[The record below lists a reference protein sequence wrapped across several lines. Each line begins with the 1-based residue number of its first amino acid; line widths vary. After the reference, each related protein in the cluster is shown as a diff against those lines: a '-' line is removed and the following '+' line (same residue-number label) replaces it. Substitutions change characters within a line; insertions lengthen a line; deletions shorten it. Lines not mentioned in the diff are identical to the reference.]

1 MTVRDML
8 EAHPRSSVLD
18 RDLLLRCID
27 ECIECAATCT
37 SCADADLAEPDVG
50 EMIRCIRLCLD
61 CADVCQA
68 TARILIR
75 QTEPDLGVLR
85 AEIEAC
91 RQPVGR
97 APRSARSTPPTTSTA
112 ESAPRSAAVVNRP
125 VKTCSQRFETKWR
138 AHARARL

>member
-1 MTVRDML
+1 MTVREML
-8 EAHPRSSVLD
+8 EVHPRSSVLD

-50 EMIRCIRLCLD
+50 EMIRCVRLCLD

-85 AEIEAC
+85 AEIGFRGNLSGE
-91 RQPVGR
+91 RRGVR
-97 APRSARSTPPTTSTA
+97 
-112 ESAPRSAAVVNRP
+112 E
-125 VKTCSQRFETKWR
+125 
-138 AHARARL
+138 ARLPPRALPNLRRGLPPL